1 MRGKLDATA
10 SGQQHI
16 ADLIQRLIDD
26 QDR

>member
-1 MRGKLDATA
+1 MRGKLNATA